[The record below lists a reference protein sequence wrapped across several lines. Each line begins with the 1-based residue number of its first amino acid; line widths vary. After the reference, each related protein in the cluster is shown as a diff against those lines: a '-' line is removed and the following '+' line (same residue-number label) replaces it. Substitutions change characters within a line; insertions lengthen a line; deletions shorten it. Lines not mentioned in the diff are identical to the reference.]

1 MSHPPSGFALTALTL
16 VIALAALAGSAAADP
31 LGDRITQ
38 LTRDF
43 QGTVWL
49 YAKNL
54 DTGQEFAL
62 RADEPVRTASTIKL
76 PILCGVAAEVAAG
89 RASWDE
95 KLTIR
100 ATDKVS
106 GSGVLTEFADGT
118 ALPLRDLTNLM
129 IVVSDNTATNVVL
142 ERVPGDAI
150 NAFLDTLGLTR
161 TRTLRKIRGDGTALK
176 APSGW
181 STAGKLPE
189 NQRYGIGVSTA
200 REMVRLLELLEQ
212 GKVVSPEASAQ
223 IVAVLKRQ
231 QFKDGIGR
239 RAEGF
244 DVASKSGALDALRS
258 DVGVAYTQGGRI
270 AMAITVDGMPKT
282 DYSPDNAGNLLI
294 WELASA
300 LREGLARR

>member
-1 MSHPPSGFALTALTL
+1 MFRSMSLLVFTTAVAMLAHPVS
-16 VIALAALAGSAAADP
+16 ADP
-31 LGDRITQ
+31 LADRVAQ

-43 QGTVWL
+43 QGTVWIH
-49 YAKNL
+49 AKNL

-95 KLTIR
+95 TLTIR
-100 ATDKVS
+100 AADKVS
-106 GSGVLTEFADGT
+106 GSGVLTELADGT
-118 ALPLRDLTNLM
+118 TLTLRDLTNLM

-142 ERVPGDAI
+142 ERVPGDTV

-181 STAGKLPE
+181 STAGKLAE
-189 NQRYGIGVSTA
+189 NQRFGIGVSTP
-200 REMVRLLELLEQ
+200 RDMVRLLELLEQ
-212 GKVVSPEASAQ
+212 GKVVSAEASAH
-223 IVAVLKRQ
+223 VLAVLKRQ
-231 QFKDGIGR
+231 QFKDGLGR

-244 DVASKSGALDALRS
+244 EVASKSGSLDALRS
-258 DVGVAYTQGGRI
+258 DVGIAYTKGGRI

-282 DYSPDNAGNLLI
+282 DYSPDNVGNQLI
-294 WELASA
+294 WQLSQA
-300 LREGLARR
+300 LMEGLARR

>member
-1 MSHPPSGFALTALTL
+1 MSPSPFRFVFATMVTL
-16 VIALAALAGSAAADP
+16 ASLGQPAAADP
-31 LGDRITQ
+31 LADRIAQ
-38 LTRDF
+38 LTKDF
-43 QGTVWL
+43 QGTVAL

-54 DTGQEFAL
+54 DTGREFGL
-62 RADEPVRTASTIKL
+62 KADDAVRTASTIKL

-100 ATDKVS
+100 AADKVT
-106 GSGVLTEFADGT
+106 GSGVLTELADGT

-129 IVVSDNTATNVVL
+129 IVVSDNTATNIVL
-142 ERVPGDAI
+142 ERVPGDTI

-181 STAGKLPE
+181 SAAGKLPE
-189 NQRYGIGVSTA
+189 HQRFGIGVSTP

-212 GKVVSPEASAQ
+212 GKVVNAEASAH

-239 RAEGF
+239 HAEGIE
-244 DVASKSGALDALRS
+244 VGSKSGALDALRS
-258 DVGVAYTQGGRI
+258 DVGIAYTKGGRI

-294 WELASA
+294 WQLSSA
-300 LREGLARR
+300 LMEGLARQ